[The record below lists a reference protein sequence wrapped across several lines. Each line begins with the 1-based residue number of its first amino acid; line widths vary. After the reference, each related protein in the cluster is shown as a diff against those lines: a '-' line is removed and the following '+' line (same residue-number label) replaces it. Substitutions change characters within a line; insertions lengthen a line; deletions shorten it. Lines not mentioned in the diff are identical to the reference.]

1 MSTYLWGALI
11 FMSVASVVCIVTA
24 LVAAIEDD
32 NRRFG
37 AIMTVISVAGVTIF
51 VCGMFL
57 ALHKKSEAREVPDVA
72 QPALIEPFGATRS
85 PPEASA

>member
-11 FMSVASVVCIVTA
+11 FLSIASVVCIVTP

-37 AIMTVISVAGVTIF
+37 AIMTVISVAGVTLF
-51 VCGMFL
+51 ACGMFL
-57 ALHKKSEAREVPDVA
+57 AMHKKSEAREMPDVA
-72 QPALIEPFGATRS
+72 APVQIEPRGPA
-85 PPEASA
+85 